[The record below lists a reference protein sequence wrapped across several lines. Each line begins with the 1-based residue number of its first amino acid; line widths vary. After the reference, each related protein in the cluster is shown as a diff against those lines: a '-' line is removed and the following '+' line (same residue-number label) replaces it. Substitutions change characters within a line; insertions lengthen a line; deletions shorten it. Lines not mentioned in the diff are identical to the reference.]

1 MKEVLFNTH
10 DVALILTMFIC
21 IFFAIFLMLI
31 KKGKKLS
38 NFLLAAFLLTQAA
51 IPLDNLINFGE
62 AFKQVALGISPKL
75 FYSFGLAF
83 WIEAPLLLLYVRSL
97 IYKDFKLSKKDIW
110 YFVPFILYA
119 THFTNDWIL
128 LDYHIQMAA
137 LQGDG
142 IASANVFDRL
152 IHTTREIL
160 RFGFGVLCLIEL
172 HKYQKHIK
180 NEVAEL
186 ESVDL
191 TWLKV
196 LVVGFLVIRINAIFV
211 ALAIIFSYEIGVTV
225 DHETL
230 GLTSN
235 YAVLLLVTGL
245 IFFSAGHSTIF
256 KGIDRKLQPEKD
268 KSEDSY
274 DPEEIRT
281 IEAYMEQN
289 KPYLNHL
296 LTLENLANQLSLSP
310 RYLSTLINR
319 HFEKNFFEFINFY
332 RIEESKKL
340 LISVSNKKTTMLDI
354 MDRAG
359 FNSKATFNTFFKKL
373 VGDTPTQYRKNYW
386 QNQKENE
393 QSPEQ
398 REQTS

>member
-10 DVALILTMFIC
+10 DIALILTMYIC
-21 IFFAIFLMLI
+21 VLFAIFLLLL

-62 AFKQVALGISPKL
+62 AFKEVALGISPKL
-75 FYSFGLAF
+75 FYTFGLAF
-83 WIEAPLLLLYVRSL
+83 WVEAPLLLFYVRSL
-97 IYKDFKLSKKDIW
+97 IYKDYQLSKTDLW
-110 YFVPFILYA
+110 YFLPFALYA
-119 THFTNDWIL
+119 TYFTHDWL
-128 LDYHIQMAA
+128 MLDYNVQIAA
-137 LQGDG
+137 LQGDS
-142 IASANVFDRL
+142 IASSSLLDRVLHTGREVF
-152 IHTTREIL
+152 
-160 RFGFGVLCLIEL
+160 RFIFGIVCLIEL

-211 ALAIIFSYEIGVTV
+211 ALAIIFSYEIGVKI
-225 DHETL
+225 DHEVL
-230 GLTSN
+230 GLSSN

-245 IFFSAGHSTIF
+245 IFYSAGHSTLF
-256 KGIDRKLQPEKD
+256 KGIDRKLDLEKS
-268 KSEDSY
+268 KLEEQY
-274 DPEEIRT
+274 DVEEIQA
-281 IEAYMEQN
+281 IEQYMEQK

-319 HFEKNFFEFINFY
+319 HFQKNFFEFVNYY
-332 RIEESKKL
+332 RIEESKAL
-340 LISVSNKKTTMLDI
+340 LISVSNQKTTMLDI

-373 VGDTPTQYRKNYW
+373 VGETPTQFRKNYW
-386 QNQKENE
+386 D
-393 QSPEQ
+393 S
-398 REQTS
+398 TH